1 MLPLTRDRDTSFSTD
16 FFCKAA
22 AARSGRIPGDKV
34 VADVLHASDAGASPQ
49 ASSNIRHLSRTELP
63 GGGQIVIQGH
73 HAYVGH
79 QNGPEGTTILD
90 VSDPRKP
97 KIVSRLMVP
106 NELTHT
112 HKVRVVGDLMVTNS
126 EHQPGSGRR
135 NEFKDAGFRIYNI
148 SDPANPRLVA
158 FVPTFGK
165 GVHRFDL
172 DESYAYI
179 STEVEGFVGNIL
191 VTYDI
196 RHPSRPVEVSRWWMH
211 GQNVGGGEPPHPKGT
226 EHRLH
231 HAMRS
236 GDQMYAGC
244 WGSGVAIIDVSDIGQ
259 PRTLSHYQY
268 VPPRPEP
275 THTFLKVPFPINGRT
290 IAVST
295 EEERPQRG
303 PDADKPHAAFRTW
316 DVTDPTKPK
325 PLYTY
330 DVPDDASPY
339 HGRKFRFGA
348 HQLREH
354 VDKDGLVYVTWFGA
368 GLRIIDINDPSH
380 PTKKGFIIPKPGDG
394 QKAPLTNDVAMD
406 DRGLIYFTD
415 KARGLDVI
423 EFQG

>member
-1 MLPLTRDRDTSFSTD
+1 M
-16 FFCKAA
+16 
-22 AARSGRIPGDKV
+22 
-34 VADVLHASDAGASPQ
+34 
-49 ASSNIRHLSRTELP
+49 
-63 GGGQIVIQGH
+63 IQGN

-97 KIVSRLMVP
+97 KIVGRLMVP

-135 NEFKDAGFRIYNI
+135 NEFKDAGFRIYDVR
-148 SDPANPRLVA
+148 DPTNPRLV
-158 FVPTFGK
+158 TFMKTYGK
-165 GVHRFDL
+165 GVHRFDV

-179 STEVEGFVGNIL
+179 STEMEGFVGNIL
-191 VTYDI
+191 VIYDI
-196 RHPSRPVEVSRWWMH
+196 RDPSRPVEVSRWWMQ
-211 GQNVGGGEPPHPKGT
+211 GQNTGGGEPPHPLAL

-231 HAMRS
+231 HAMRC

-244 WGSGVAIIDVSDIGQ
+244 WASGVAIIDVSDIGH

-268 VPPRPEP
+268 DPPRPEP
-275 THTFLKVPFPINGRT
+275 THTFLKVPFPINGKS

-303 PDADKPHAAFRTW
+303 PDADKGHAAFRTW
-316 DVTDPTKPK
+316 DVTDPTKPQL
-325 PLYTY
+325 LYTY
-330 DVPDDASPY
+330 ELPDDASPY

-348 HQLREH
+348 HQLRER

-380 PTKKGFIIPKPGDG
+380 PREKGYIIPKAGDG